1 MDNSTITIGDL
12 VVIRNALDLAS
23 TRGAF
28 RGAELSTV
36 GSVFDKLQAFLTEIE
51 EQAKAAETAEASE
64 GSEEADSE

>member
-1 MDNSTITIGDL
+1 MENSTITIGDL

-36 GSVFDKLQAFLTEIE
+36 GSVFDKLQAFLVEIE
-51 EQAKAAETAEASE
+51 EQAKAAEGSEE
-64 GSEEADSE
+64 GSEEAASE